1 MNRIKLQKIFILLL
15 LLATLHFGFMFL
27 YKNRSNSDSNHN
39 DEVMENGASPSTFNT
54 PKHPPPSIIVT
65 SPTTTTNT
73 PPSQRAHEQH
83 EKHEKHEQEQKR
95 EQQQHE
101 QEQINEQQ
109 KREEQQSK
117 NEREQQ
123 QEQQEHRSNEQ
134 NNNNNNSNNNENNEN
149 KQNEQNSGNEGN
161 IANNNNNKNV
171 PSSPSSSPISPS
183 TTSTDPSVV
192 LLDDNPYELT
202 IVIPTVNRVKP
213 TLPTTLESLF
223 REAHRDKN
231 NIKVIVVNGEL
242 NPSEHRSMEHVR
254 KQFAN
259 EVQNGQLQVLSLL
272 EGEEKENSVAKNRKN
287 IFEPSS
293 EKSEGQ
299 WMRHM
304 LREDVLRVFHGDS
317 MDRIKWRSKEV
328 LDFVKSIKA
337 ACGID
342 TNETL
347 KSPTT
352 PPPTTSNNGKI
363 TTHMVKPPKIF
374 LFLEDDTRATSHV
387 FNKLNQWLR
396 TVRDPSWFFVSL
408 YSPDNVRD
416 QQEYYL
422 PCCSQAILFKCEDM
436 SELSRYLISKYDESP
451 IDWIL
456 NAYAHNEMMKNRG
469 RRSYVAVPNLFQHIP
484 AVSTYTAKGVTS
496 HMSPTFVP

>member
-27 YKNRSNSDSNHN
+27 YKNRSNSNSNSNQHN
-39 DEVMENGASPSTFNT
+39 DDEVMENGASPNIFNT
-54 PKHPPPSIIVT
+54 LKPPPPPPPSILVT
-65 SPTTTTNT
+65 SPTTTTKT
-73 PPSQRAHEQH
+73 PPSQQAHEKHEQHEQH
-83 EKHEKHEQEQKR
+83 EKQEQEQKP
-95 EQQQHE
+95 ELQQHE
-101 QEQINEQQ
+101 QEQINEHEQ
-109 KREEQQSK
+109 KREEQHSK

-123 QEQQEHRSNEQ
+123 QEQQEHRSTEQ
-134 NNNNNNSNNNENNEN
+134 NHNDNNSHNNENNEN
-149 KQNEQNSGNEGN
+149 KQNEQNSSNESN
-161 IANNNNNKNV
+161 IVNNNKNV
-171 PSSPSSSPISPS
+171 PSSSSS
-183 TTSTDPSVV
+183 SVDSY
-192 LLDDNPYELT
+192 DDNPYELT
-202 IVIPTVNRVKP
+202 IVIPTVNRVNP

-231 NIKVIVVNGEL
+231 NIKVIVVTGEL
-242 NPSEHRSMEHVR
+242 NPGEHRSMEHVR

-259 EVQNGQLQVLSLL
+259 EIQNGQLQVLSLL
-272 EGEEKENSVAKNRKN
+272 EETEEENSAVAKNRKN
-287 IFEPSS
+287 IFEPGS
-293 EKSEGQ
+293 EKGEGQ
-299 WMRHM
+299 WMSDM
-304 LREDVLRVFHGDS
+304 LRDDKLRVFHDDT

-347 KSPTT
+347 KSPT
-352 PPPTTSNNGKI
+352 SKNGKI
-363 TTHMVKPPKIF
+363 TTQMVKPPKIF
-374 LFLEDDTRATSHV
+374 LFLEDDTTATSHV

-408 YSPDNVRD
+408 YSPDNVYD

-422 PCCSQAILFKCEDM
+422 PCCSQAILFKCDDM

-456 NAYAHNEMMKNRG
+456 NAYAHNEMMTNRG